1 MFMRIHKLCHETP
14 NEAQV
19 YPFPTDHHHVSITR
33 LVNLV

>member
-19 YPFPTDHHHVSITR
+19 YPFPTDHVSITR